1 MVGDGLGRFGH
12 RFQEV
17 VLRGQGA
24 PHLGGV
30 FRLAGRVD
38 PRLARRRGDADR
50 DVLDRAAE
58 AAHRVPLEVR
68 QHDREIVV
76 QKVFAHVVLREVPS
90 ALDRKRR
97 FALGVHDVDRGD
109 GGEAVVGSRF
119 EMVGRAG
126 TSTAVGGVALDDRAA
141 DLAYQRCDERR
152 LQEVVSARFARREF
166 DGHPSRG
173 FAAERFV
180 DAHQRLGRDRAR
192 QVDLGIRGLLLRR
205 VVVRAGPPSAGA
217 CAQCQR
223 QECRHPDSF
232 HRIVEFRS
240 SFSRLG
246 NSSKL
251 DCTRLNEKVHI
262 RVPFLASA

>member
-1 MVGDGLGRFGH
+1 MRAYD
-12 RFQEV
+12 V
-17 VLRGQGA
+17 V
-24 PHLGGV
+24 
-30 FRLAGRVD
+30 F
-38 PRLARRRGDADR
+38 
-50 DVLDRAAE
+50 
-58 AAHRVPLEVR
+58 
-68 QHDREIVV
+68 
-76 QKVFAHVVLREVPS
+76 EVPA
-90 ALDRKRR
+90 ALDGQAH

-126 TSTAVGGVALDDRAA
+126 ASAAVGGVALDDRAA
-141 DLAYQRCDERR
+141 DLVYQRCDERR

-166 DGHPSRG
+166 DGHPPRG

-251 DCTRLNEKVHI
+251 DSLGLTKRFVFSIGSVVFGRKSGDAFGSDTAKIAHRRFRSII
-262 RVPFLASA
+262 RITDCLTIITVVA